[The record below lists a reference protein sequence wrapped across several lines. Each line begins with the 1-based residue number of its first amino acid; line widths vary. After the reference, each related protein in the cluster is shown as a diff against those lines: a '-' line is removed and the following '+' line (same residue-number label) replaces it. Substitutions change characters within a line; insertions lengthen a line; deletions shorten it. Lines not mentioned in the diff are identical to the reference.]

1 MFIDLVLDFFSNYLI
16 EFMGALLVV
25 GLFFRFG
32 AYRRSKSDNAYY
44 SSFTR
49 ELELNVE
56 RDKEEKKPVEEVD
69 HYLSDVLGRVG
80 KKLPDRSLRFGG
92 GNDSSKSD
100 DKEDGK
106 KVLSLRDYVSGK
118 QGLIINI
125 QAESSV
131 FKNQTQPNFTE
142 LTHRILSQDPNWT
155 KVLKHFSIDGVTRMI
170 DILPGLFIVF
180 GVFGT
185 FIGISM
191 ALPEIANI
199 DFNDLDKS
207 ADTLM
212 KFVLNVTYAM
222 KTSIAGIFF
231 SLILTVLNT
240 LFPIKETRYRVFKKV
255 ETSLQMLWYHI
266 HSLNA
271 KEMTQEQVFSKLLT
285 VLDNLEKRLE
295 HLEGKKDQANDEEE
309 QAS

>member
-1 MFIDLVLDFFSNYLI
+1 MIDLVLSFFSNYLI
-16 EFMGALLVV
+16 EFMGGMLVL
-25 GLFFRFG
+25 GLIFRFA
-32 AYRRSKSDNAYY
+32 AYRSSKNDNQYY

-56 RDKEEKKPVEEVD
+56 LDKEQGTEVND
-69 HYLSDVLGRVG
+69 IDRYLSDVLGRVG
-80 KKLPDRSLRFGG
+80 KKLPERSVRFGSG
-92 GNDSSKSD
+92 KSSAEKQQE
-100 DKEDGK
+100 KDGK

-118 QGLIINI
+118 QGLVTNII
-125 QAESSV
+125 AESSV
-131 FKNQTQPNFTE
+131 FHHQTPPNFTE
-142 LTHRILSQDPNWT
+142 LTHRIMSQDPHWT
-155 KVLKHFSIDGVTRMI
+155 KTMKHFPIDGVSRMI

-199 DFNDLDKS
+199 DFNDLEKS
-207 ADTLM
+207 SDTLM
-212 KFVLNVTYAM
+212 AFVLNVTYAM

-240 LFPIKETRYRVFKKV
+240 IFPIKQVRQRVFKKL

-266 HSLNA
+266 QQEVQED
-271 KEMTQEQVFSKLLT
+271 KEQTLVMQKILE
-285 VLDNLEKRLE
+285 VLENIGQTLAANKVSTPSSDIEDND
-295 HLEGKKDQANDEEE
+295 GVA
-309 QAS
+309 

>member
-1 MFIDLVLDFFSNYLI
+1 MIELVLSFFSNYLI
-16 EFMGALLVV
+16 EFMGGMLTLGLV
-25 GLFFRFG
+25 FRFA
-32 AYRRSKSDNAYY
+32 AYRSSKSDNHYY

-56 RDKEEKKPVEEVD
+56 LDKEDDSKIGD
-69 HYLSDVLGRVG
+69 IDDYLTDILGRVG
-80 KKLPDRSLRFGG
+80 KKLPERSVRFGG
-92 GNDSSKSD
+92 NQN
-100 DKEDGK
+100 KEEQDENGK

-118 QGLIINI
+118 QGLITNI
-125 QAESSV
+125 QSENSV
-131 FKNQTQPNFTE
+131 FHHQTPPNFTE
-142 LTHRILSQDPNWT
+142 LTHRIMSQDPHWVKT
-155 KVLKHFSIDGVTRMI
+155 MKHFPIDGVTRMI

-212 KFVLNVTYAM
+212 SFVLNVTFAM

-240 LFPIKETRYRVFKKV
+240 MFPIKEMRLRIFKKV
-255 ETSLQMLWYHI
+255 ETSVQMLWYHI
-266 HSLNA
+266 QQGSSS
-271 KEMTQEQVFSKLLT
+271 EQGQEKLLENVVN
-285 VLDNLEKRLE
+285 VLEQIDHRLEKLSILE
-295 HLEGKKDQANDEEE
+295 KLLNDKKEVG
-309 QAS
+309 